1 LYINLITIII
11 IERMKTAL
19 KFVLILTITG
29 LVSCNSKAQERMVYF
44 DEYQI
49 HIKETGKGKPTVII
63 EAGLGSGYD
72 AYDTLQ
78 TALSPHAKVVSY
90 DRPGLG
96 ESGKSPNPRTLP
108 NYVNELRLLLEKEDI
123 DPPYILVG
131 HSLGGLIVRYFAHKY
146 PNDVAGLVLIDCI
159 PEGWFSYLMSTH
171 SKEEIEALNKAIDP
185 ELNNSKGVTQ
195 DEWREFQN
203 NCELIKGVRLSK
215 HIPVRVITAIQYGE
229 AQKAL
234 GYHPEDMQIWA
245 QMQANSMSNST
256 NAKQIITDKSGHSV
270 QETEP
275 ELIIDSIMEL
285 VGLYRK
291 NDK

>member
-1 LYINLITIII
+1 MKRI
-11 IERMKTAL
+11 KTAL
-19 KFVLILTITG
+19 KFVVFLTITG
-29 LVSCNSKAQERMVYF
+29 LLSCNSKAQERMVSF

-49 HIKETGKGKPTVII
+49 HINETGKGKPAVII

-78 TALSPHAKVVSY
+78 TALSLHTKVVSY

-131 HSLGGLIVRYFAHKY
+131 HSLGGLIVRFYAHMY
-146 PNDVAGLVLIDCI
+146 PVEVAGLVLIDCI

-171 SKEEIEALNKAIDP
+171 SKEEIERLNRVIDP
-185 ELNNSKGVTQ
+185 DLNNSTGVTQ

-203 NCELIKGVRLSK
+203 NCELIKGIRLSED
-215 HIPVRVITAIQYGE
+215 IPIRVITAVQYGE

-234 GYHPEDMQIWA
+234 GYHHEDMQVWA

-256 NAKQIITDKSGHSV
+256 NAKQIITEKSGHSV

-275 ELIIDSIMEL
+275 ELIIDAIIEL
-285 VGLYRK
+285 IKINRK
-291 NDK
+291 KAR

>member
-1 LYINLITIII
+1 
-11 IERMKTAL
+11 MKKEL
-19 KFVLILTITG
+19 RFVLMLTITG
-29 LVSCNSKAQERMVYF
+29 IVSCNVKAQERKVDF

-49 HIKETGKGKPTVII
+49 HIKETGEGKPTVII

-78 TALSPHAKVVSY
+78 TALSSHTRVVSY

-96 ESGKSPNPRTLP
+96 ESSKSPNPRTLP
-108 NYVNELRLLLEKEDI
+108 NYVTELRLLLEKEDI

-131 HSLGGLIVRYFAHKY
+131 HSLGGLIVRYYAHKY
-146 PNDVAGLVLIDCI
+146 PSEVAGLVLIDCI

-171 SKEEIEALNKAIDP
+171 SKEEIEALNKVIDP
-185 ELNNSKGVTQ
+185 ELNNSKGVTR

-203 NCELIKGVRLSK
+203 NCELIKGVQLSK
-215 HIPVRVITAIQYGE
+215 HIPVRVITAVQYGE

-270 QETEP
+270 QEAEP
-275 ELIIDSIMEL
+275 ELIIDAIIEL
-285 VGLYRK
+285 LKISRK
-291 NDK
+291 N

>member
-1 LYINLITIII
+1 
-11 IERMKTAL
+11 MKKAL
-19 KFVLILTITG
+19 KIVLILTITG
-29 LVSCNSKAQERMVYF
+29 FIACNSTAQERMVSF

-49 HIKETGKGKPTVII
+49 HINETGKGKPAVII

-78 TALSPHAKVVSY
+78 TAISAHTKVVSY

-96 ESGKSPNPRTLP
+96 ESGESPSPRTLP

-123 DPPYILVG
+123 EPPYILVG
-131 HSLGGLIVRYFAHKY
+131 HSLGGLIIRYYAHKY
-146 PNDVAGLVLIDCI
+146 PGEVAGLVLIDCI

-171 SKEEIEALNKAIDP
+171 SKEEIEGLNKVIDP
-185 ELNNSKGVTQ
+185 DLNNSTGVTQ

-203 NCELIKGVRLSK
+203 NCELIKGVQLSK
-215 HIPVRVITAIQYGE
+215 NIPVRVITAVQYGE

-234 GYHPEDMQIWA
+234 GYHPEDMQVWA

-256 NAKQIITDKSGHSV
+256 DAKQIITEKSGHSV

-275 ELIIDSIMEL
+275 ELIIDAIIEL
-285 VGLYRK
+285 IKINNKVTK
-291 NDK
+291 HIKSKK